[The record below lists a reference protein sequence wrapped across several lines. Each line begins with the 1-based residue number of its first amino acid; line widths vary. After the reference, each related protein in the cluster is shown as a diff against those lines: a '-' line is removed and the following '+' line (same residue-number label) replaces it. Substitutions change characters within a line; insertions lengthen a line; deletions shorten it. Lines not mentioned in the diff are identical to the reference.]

1 MPLSFYLTHFSSL
14 WPKSKNNFVLFM
26 EAKENK
32 KICFRTLLT
41 FKKWKNKRSYLRRLQ
56 WHGGEGDLCCPGE
69 RCTRSRQPQWWC
81 GIRSWPWRISC
92 WHVHRLS
99 PAEHKKR
106 QRPIRYYTQVESPT
120 MRLRLARCTA
130 RVKRWSEAM
139 DFLQNKYLL
148 IAHLWELYYKGY
160 RCRWYDCRLQ
170 SMFKVNYSY
179 NRTVMH
185 VWI

>member
-1 MPLSFYLTHFSSL
+1 
-14 WPKSKNNFVLFM
+14 M

-106 QRPIRYYTQVESPT
+106 QRPIRYYTQVGSPT

-148 IAHLWELYYKGY
+148 IAHLWELYYKGLDIPAITCCINFSA
-160 RCRWYDCRLQ
+160 R
-170 SMFKVNYSY
+170 KVTKKCAKWACIKISY
-179 NRTVMH
+179 WPKSCYTLH
-185 VWI
+185 QL